1 MQVIKTDSNRVFVV
15 ADDAGKE
22 LAKIYINQN
31 GPFDIAYTPKDDNWL
46 AHGDDPSYWQA
57 DPELKAFCEAQAQEL
72 GKQDFGDQNELE
84 KLLFESKAIAV
95 NYDLGLNLTFKN
107 GLSFDY
113 VIGQNAPAEIYRLLP
128 AADKKIVNKLFKELI
143 SNRLKFHEDEIVE
156 LSASG
161 ALIPTATNKKLF
173 NAALLKADITKED
186 LAKKVGISTPN
197 LYHKLNGVV
206 AFNQRDLRLIKVLLQ
221 LNDKDFCDIFFR

>member
-31 GPFDIAYTPKDDNWL
+31 GPYDIAYTPKDDNWL
-46 AHGDDPSYWQA
+46 LQGDNPAYWQV
-57 DPELKAFCEAQAQEL
+57 DPELKAFCEAQAQKLSEL
-72 GKQDFGDQNELE
+72 DFGDQNELE
-84 KLLFESKAIAV
+84 KLVSESKAITV
-95 NYDLGLNLTFKN
+95 HYDLGLNLTFKN
-107 GLSFDY
+107 GLAFDY
-113 VIGQNAPAEIYRLLP
+113 VIGQKTPIEIYELLP
-128 AADKKIVNKLFKELI
+128 AVDKKTVNKLFKELV
-143 SNRLKFHEDEIVE
+143 SNCLKFHEDEIAE

-161 ALIPTATNKKLF
+161 VLVSAATNRKLF
-173 NAALLKADITKED
+173 NAALLKADITKDE
-186 LAKKVGISTPN
+186 LAKKIGISTPN